1 MRVKIRMAF
10 SIPKAVKKLEFEF
23 WILELNVR
31 LASSQFNQLMFINLR
46 AKGKPSLE
54 PRRGSGM
61 KRDFLSSASPHG
73 EEQACGL

>member
-31 LASSQFNQLMFINLR
+31 LASSQFN
-46 AKGKPSLE
+46 SLE
-54 PRRGSGM
+54 LGDCATSCVPYPTVHALGRKPRAAVSVI
-61 KRDFLSSASPHG
+61 
-73 EEQACGL
+73 QA